1 MTKKRFIKLVMS
13 YEIPRN
19 KAQEIALEVK
29 KSGSYSRLLLAKMT
43 EFGFQK
49 MSRCF
54 GRFGVTALEMTKAFA
69 DFSKA
74 LEEEVE
80 Q

>member
-29 KSGSYSRLLLAKMT
+29 ASGSYSRLILAKMT

-54 GRFGVTALEMTKAFA
+54 GRVGITELEMTKAIA
-69 DFSKA
+69 DLFKA
-74 LEEEVE
+74 LGEEVE

>member
-19 KAQEIALEVK
+19 KAQEIALEIK
-29 KSGSYSRLLLAKMT
+29 QSGSYSRLFIGKMT

-54 GRFGVTALEMTKAFA
+54 ERFGVSALEMTKACA
-69 DFSKA
+69 NFSKA
-74 LEEEVE
+74 LEEELE